1 MNDYR
6 FGFEQQQKLQQ
17 QQQQLFHLKQ
27 KPFDQ
32 FCSLMLATLV
42 NKKWVVDEVRKKAF
56 LD

>member
-42 NKKWVVDEVRKKAF
+42 NKKMGR
-56 LD
+56 